1 MAKAK
6 RIKGI
11 NCDSVA
17 SIGIKLVLVTRFE
30 ELYGFHETA
39 LDWSDPE
46 GVHSMRVASRRLRS
60 ALRDFTPYLRKR
72 GINSVQKQLRNL
84 AGALGEV
91 RDHDVAIVALEKIAA
106 RAPSHLSAA
115 LEKFIDARK
124 QMREGAREELKSV
137 LEKTRLD
144 QLQSDF
150 IASVDAATATQEPQP
165 PPANPVTFQRM
176 ARAVILGRLKELEK
190 LSDGLFQP
198 FEVETLHEMRIAAKR
213 LRYAIELF
221 QTCWGHS
228 ISAYAKRVAR
238 IQTALGD
245 VHDCDVWME
254 SLGKQ
259 INKARKNKQDH
270 EVTAL
275 VWLLDHFVKL
285 RTKHLR
291 EALTEW
297 RAWETEESSAKLRAT
312 VY

>member
-1 MAKAK
+1 
-6 RIKGI
+6 
-11 NCDSVA
+11 
-17 SIGIKLVLVTRFE
+17 
-30 ELYGFHETA
+30 
-39 LDWSDPE
+39 
-46 GVHSMRVASRRLRS
+46 
-60 ALRDFTPYLRKR
+60 
-72 GINSVQKQLRNL
+72 
-84 AGALGEV
+84 
-91 RDHDVAIVALEKIAA
+91 
-106 RAPSHLSAA
+106 
-115 LEKFIDARK
+115 
-124 QMREGAREELKSV
+124 
-137 LEKTRLD
+137 
-144 QLQSDF
+144 
-150 IASVDAATATQEPQP
+150 
-165 PPANPVTFQRM
+165 
-176 ARAVILGRLKELEK
+176 
-190 LSDGLFQP
+190 
-198 FEVETLHEMRIAAKR
+198 MRIAAKR

-228 ISAYAKRVAR
+228 MGSYAKRVAR